1 MKNRLLVLAIIIVL
15 VLAIIFTRTK
25 YPDLKENAIL

>member
-15 VLAIIFTRTK
+15 VLTIIFTRTK

>member
-1 MKNRLLVLAIIIVL
+1 MKNKLLVVGIIIVL
-15 VLAIIFTRTK
+15 VLAIVFTRTK